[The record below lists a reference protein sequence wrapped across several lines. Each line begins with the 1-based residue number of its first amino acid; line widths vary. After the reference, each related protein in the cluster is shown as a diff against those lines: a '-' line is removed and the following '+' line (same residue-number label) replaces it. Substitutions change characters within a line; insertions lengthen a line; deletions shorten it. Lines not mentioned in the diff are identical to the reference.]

1 MVAQKEKISF
11 VARMPDRP
19 GALQRAAEIIMRHG
33 GNINRIQYSRCIDPS
48 TVFLEVTAY
57 PEAHVAIRNDLAAIG
72 YLQTH
77 LPGLSVLRI
86 HVTLPHVPGAL
97 SAFLD
102 LTTTVGANIAHVDF
116 DDAGSHPDRLTLTL
130 SLEESGKIDALL
142 NSLKSRYPIEIQEY
156 DQTGDTLDETVFYI
170 WFAQRLRRLT
180 GQAGD
185 DFLLRLLGDMNH
197 IAQDLAARGADPR
210 QVFASVLQTGE
221 SLNRTC
227 GDGFYADVQ
236 HVRVTPD
243 MELFCFQLPGG
254 GSIYIFETPDETLM
268 VDTGY
273 GIYYPDVL
281 AMFRHYGIGDG
292 TKLTRVVITHADADH
307 CGAGGFYDAP
317 AYMHPGT
324 LAVIETSDRA
334 YGSPAEGSILE
345 TVYTTMINLFSRF
358 NPPKDVTLF
367 GGPTGEVRGIFP
379 VLDRFTFG
387 GRTFEVLESL
397 GGHVHGLVYLF
408 CPEEGV
414 LLTSDTVINFGS
426 LTEARKVYSS
436 LADFLVTS
444 VNVDSGKAREE
455 RRALLD
461 FASAVDRDLAGK
473 GKRCLICG
481 GHGAVSVL
489 ENGKLKVFGEVE
501 HYTPTGKKG
510 DETVTS

>member
-1 MVAQKEKISF
+1 MAAQKEKISF

-19 GALQRAAEIIMRHG
+19 GALQRAAGIIMRHG

-48 TVFLEVTAY
+48 TVFLEVTAF
-57 PEAHVAIRNDLAAIG
+57 PEDHVAIRDGLAAIG

-77 LPGLSVLRI
+77 IPAPGFLRI

-97 SAFLD
+97 ARFLD

-116 DDAGSHPDRLTLTL
+116 DDRGNHPDRLTLAL
-130 SLEESGKIDALL
+130 SLEESGKVDDLL
-142 NSLKSRYPIEIQEY
+142 NSLKSQYPIEILEY

-197 IAQDLAARGADPR
+197 IAQDLAARGADLR
-210 QVFASVLQTGE
+210 QVFASILQTGE

-236 HVRVTPD
+236 HLRVAPEMD
-243 MELFCFQLPGG
+243 LFCFQLPGG
-254 GSIYIFETPDETLM
+254 GSIYVFETPDETMM

-273 GIYYPDVL
+273 GIYYPDVIR
-281 AMFRHYGIGDG
+281 MFRHYGIGNG
-292 TKLTRVVITHADADH
+292 TKLRRVVITHADADH
-307 CGAGGFYDAP
+307 CGAAGFYETP
-317 AYMHPGT
+317 AMMHPT
-324 LAVIETSDRA
+324 SAAIIETSDRA
-334 YGSPAEGSILE
+334 YGSPAEGSVLE

-358 NPPKDVTLF
+358 NPPKGFSLF
-367 GGPTGEVRGIFP
+367 NGPTGEVRGIFP
-379 VLDRFTFG
+379 VLEKFAFG
-387 GRTFEVLESL
+387 GRTFEVLEGR
-397 GGHVHGLVYLF
+397 GGHVRGLVYLF

-444 VNVDSGKAREE
+444 VNVDSGTAREE
-455 RRALLD
+455 RHALLD
-461 FASAVDRDLAGK
+461 IAAAVDRDLAAR

-489 ENGKLKVFGEVE
+489 QNGKLQVFGEVE
-501 HYTPTGKKG
+501 HYTPAGQTGDG
-510 DETVTS
+510 TTTP